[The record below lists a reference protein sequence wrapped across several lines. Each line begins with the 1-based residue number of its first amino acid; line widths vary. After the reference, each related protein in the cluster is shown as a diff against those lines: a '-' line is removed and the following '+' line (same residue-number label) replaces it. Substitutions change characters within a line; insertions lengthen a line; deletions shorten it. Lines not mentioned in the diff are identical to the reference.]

1 MVIIWI
7 ERGWG
12 YDNSGNAGEEKRT
25 GIYLRADRGAVRTA
39 SWNRAEGAGR
49 DYADAKV

>member
-25 GIYLRADRGAVRTA
+25 GIYLRADRGAVRTPLGTVQKVL
-39 SWNRAEGAGR
+39 EGLR
-49 DYADAKV
+49 